1 MSKSVPLKLENFICY
16 CLAGVQIMGDARVYL
31 VRFTRDSKNL
41 TGRPFRGVEFDLCQ
55 GGVGKIEVEVTGFK
69 RFFSFGHRSR

>member
-1 MSKSVPLKLENFICY
+1 
-16 CLAGVQIMGDARVYL
+16 MGDARVYL